1 MKQNTRP
8 IKSDMGATSGF
19 DNEHLKN
26 GENVLR
32 HPRIAGHPLG
42 QAGRQPEA
50 PYSQPAAHPSLPS
63 PASSRSSWLSWSW
76 WWESCC
82 VKSFDESNHI
92 AVDDEGEG
100 SERLPNGDDDHHPI
114 TECSGVQWLDGLGG
128 QVWRKLMVNI
138 LTAADENGKNI
149 PFKEYHF
156 TINTSYLTTFLW

>member
-50 PYSQPAAHPSLPS
+50 PYSQPGP
-63 PASSRSSWLSWSW
+63 
-76 WWESCC
+76 
-82 VKSFDESNHI
+82 
-92 AVDDEGEG
+92 
-100 SERLPNGDDDHHPI
+100 
-114 TECSGVQWLDGLGG
+114 
-128 QVWRKLMVNI
+128 
-138 LTAADENGKNI
+138 
-149 PFKEYHF
+149 
-156 TINTSYLTTFLW
+156 